1 MDRISFPYR
10 SSSHLVLLHVV
21 AESGAWEKHGLEV
34 DYDRHIS
41 SGEAHRVVPAGEV
54 EFVGGNHVSTYD
66 HRARGERCVYLD
78 RMRNTNTAQR
88 VGRRTIGRDGLA
100 DLNGRKVG

>member
-41 SGEAHRVVPAGEV
+41 SGEALIRR
-54 EFVGGNHVSTYD
+54 T
-66 HRARGERCVYLD
+66 L
-78 RMRNTNTAQR
+78 RMRQPCPWSQIASR
-88 VGRRTIGRDGLA
+88 
-100 DLNGRKVG
+100 